1 MPRSFKPYQTKLS
14 PSSFYQLCQPVK
26 KMLPETPVLESRG
39 DRPLQMTFED
49 ELKALI
55 FFHLEEH
62 NSGRHLIQVLKEDD
76 FARKNIAPEDGIE
89 KSSFF
94 EAINTRGLEQ
104 LEFVFQKLGCEASN
118 ILPNQHP
125 ELGEL
130 VAFDGSLIDAVL
142 SMTWADYRKG
152 SKKAKVHI
160 GFDLNRSI
168 PRKIFLTDGDGAERP
183 FVNKILSPGQTGVGD
198 RGYQKHALFDS
209 LQAEGKSFVIR
220 IKANT
225 TKTHL
230 EEYEVSPDSIVF
242 YDAEVL
248 LGTVENNNQTEN
260 SVRLVGYRVDGVDY
274 WVATDRRDLT
284 AEQIAKIYKLRWQI
298 ENFFAWWKRHLRVY
312 HLIARSEYG
321 LMVQILGGLITY
333 LLLAIYCHTNHKEP
347 VSIKRVRQLR
357 IQIQNEL
364 RYSDSSTDSFFSKNI
379 NGIGHMQ
386 EPNRTLLNKTRINR
400 ESA

>member
-1 MPRSFKPYQTKLS
+1 MPRSFEPYQKKHFS
-14 PSSFYQLCQPVK
+14 PSFYKLYQPVVRI
-26 KMLPETPVLESRG
+26 LPETPVLESRG

-62 NSGRHLIQVLKEDD
+62 NSGRHLIQVFKEDD

-104 LEFVFQKLGCEASN
+104 LEFVFQKLSCEASH
-118 ILPNQHP
+118 ILPNQNP

-130 VAFDGSLIDAVL
+130 IAFDGSLIDAVL

-168 PRKIFLTDGDGAERP
+168 PRKIFLTDGNGAERP
-183 FVNKILSPGQTGVGD
+183 FVNKILLPGQTGVGD

-220 IKANT
+220 IKAGT
-225 TKTHL
+225 TKTLIKEHK
-230 EEYEVSPDSIVF
+230 VNPSSIVF

-364 RYSDSSTDSFFSKNI
+364 RDSDSSTDSFFFKEQKRYRS
-379 NGIGHMQ
+379 HA
-386 EPNRTLLNKTRINR
+386 RT
-400 ESA
+400 

>member
-1 MPRSFKPYQTKLS
+1 MPRSFEPYQKKHFS
-14 PSSFYQLCQPVK
+14 PSFYKLYQPVVRI
-26 KMLPETPVLESRG
+26 LPETPVLESRG

-62 NSGRHLIQVLKEDD
+62 NSGRHLIQVFKEDD

-104 LEFVFQKLGCEASN
+104 LEFVFQKLSCEASN
-118 ILPNQHP
+118 ILPDQHP

-168 PRKIFLTDGDGAERP
+168 PRKIFLTDGNGAERP

-220 IKANT
+220 IKAST
-225 TKTHL
+225 TKTLIKEHKL
-230 EEYEVSPDSIVF
+230 NPGSIVF

-312 HLIARSEYG
+312 HLIAKSEYG

-364 RYSDSSTDSFFSKNI
+364 RDSDSSTDPFFFKE
-379 NGIGHMQ
+379 HKRYRLHA
-386 EPNRTLLNKTRINR
+386 RT
-400 ESA
+400 

>member
-1 MPRSFKPYQTKLS
+1 MPRSFKPFRKKHLS
-14 PSSFYQLCQPVK
+14 PSFRRVYKPVAK
-26 KMLPETPVLESRG
+26 VLPDVPVLESRG

-49 ELKALI
+49 QLKALI

-62 NSGRHLIQVLKEDD
+62 TSGRHLIQVLKEED
-76 FARKNIAPEDGIE
+76 FARENIAPKAGIK

-94 EAINTRGLEQ
+94 EAINNRGLEQ
-104 LEFVFQKLGCEASN
+104 LKAVFEKLSREAAKV
-118 ILPNQHP
+118 LPDQHP
-125 ELGEL
+125 DLGEL
-130 VAFDGSLIDAVL
+130 VALDGSLIDAVL

-160 GFDLNRSI
+160 GFDLNRSL
-168 PRKIFLTDGDGAERP
+168 PKKIFLTDGLGAERP
-183 FVNKILSPGQTGVGD
+183 FVNQILLPGQTGVGD
-198 RGYQKHALFDS
+198 RGYQEHARFDS

-225 TKTHL
+225 NKSL
-230 EEYEVSPDSIVF
+230 IEEHPVNPASIVF

-248 LGTVENNNQTEN
+248 LGAIENNKQTKKP
-260 SVRLVGYRVDGVDY
+260 VRLVGYRVNGVDY

-284 AEQIAKIYKLRWQI
+284 SEQIAQIYKLRWNI
-298 ENFFAWWKRHLRVY
+298 EKFFAWWKRHLRVY

-321 LMVQILGGLITY
+321 LMVQILAGLITY
-333 LLLAIYCHTNHKEP
+333 LLLAIYCHNNYGEH

-364 RYSDSSTDSFFSKNI
+364 RDAGSSTESFFFKK
-379 NGIGHMQ
+379 H
-386 EPNRTLLNKTRINR
+386 NRYRLHAKT
-400 ESA
+400 

>member
-1 MPRSFKPYQTKLS
+1 MPRSFEPYRKKHFS
-14 PSSFYQLCQPVK
+14 PSFYKLYQPVVRI
-26 KMLPETPVLESRG
+26 LPETPVLESRG

-62 NSGRHLIQVLKEDD
+62 NSGRHLIQVFKEDD

-94 EAINTRGLEQ
+94 EAINTRGIEQ
-104 LEFVFQKLGCEASN
+104 LEFVFQKLSCEASN

-130 VAFDGSLIDAVL
+130 VAFDGSLIDAVF

-168 PRKIFLTDGDGAERP
+168 PRKIFLTDGNGAERP

-220 IKANT
+220 IKAGT
-225 TKTHL
+225 TKTLIKEHKL
-230 EEYEVSPDSIVF
+230 NPGSIVF

-312 HLIARSEYG
+312 HLIAKSEYG

-364 RYSDSSTDSFFSKNI
+364 RDSDSSTDPFFFKE
-379 NGIGHMQ
+379 HKRYRLHA
-386 EPNRTLLNKTRINR
+386 RT
-400 ESA
+400 

>member
-1 MPRSFKPYQTKLS
+1 
-14 PSSFYQLCQPVK
+14 
-26 KMLPETPVLESRG
+26 
-39 DRPLQMTFED
+39 MTFDD

-55 FFHLEEH
+55 FYHLEEH

-76 FARKNIAPEDGIE
+76 FARNNIAPEDGIE

-104 LEFVFQKLGCEASN
+104 LEFVFKKLSREASN

-168 PRKIFLTDGDGAERP
+168 PRKIFLTDGNGAERP

-198 RGYQKHALFDS
+198 RGYQEHALFDL

-220 IKANT
+220 IKAGT
-225 TKTHL
+225 TKALIKEH
-230 EEYEVSPDSIVF
+230 EVNPDSIVF

-248 LGTVENNNQTEN
+248 LGTVENNNQTDKP
-260 SVRLVGYRVDGVDY
+260 VRLVGYRVNGVDY
-274 WVATDRRDLT
+274 WIATDRRDLT
-284 AEQIAKIYKLRWQI
+284 AEQIAQIYKLRWNI

-333 LLLAIYCHTNHKEP
+333 LLLAIYCRKNHNEP
-347 VSIKRVRQLR
+347 VSVKRVRELR

-364 RYSDSSTDSFFSKNI
+364 RDADSSTDSFVFKEQKRCRS
-379 NGIGHMQ
+379 HA
-386 EPNRTLLNKTRINR
+386 KT
-400 ESA
+400 